1 MFLIKDDRQIAA
13 LGSPVRLAILD
24 TLDAGG
30 PAPVSDLARIL
41 GLRVDGLYYHLRILA
56 KHKLVSMKDDVVRGR
71 KAAIVD
77 LPARPLKIV
86 YRPEQRANTK
96 AVVRAAGAMLRGA
109 LRMFTRAFA
118 LSPHVSGKR
127 RELWAAQRIGRLT
140 ARELEQVNAHL
151 QQVLDILEH
160 SRSDIAKDGRRLY
173 SVAFVLSPFLP

>member
-30 PAPVSDLARIL
+30 PAPVADLARVL

-56 KHKLVSMKDDVVRGR
+56 KHKLVLMKDDVVRGR

-86 YRPEQRANTK
+86 YRPEERANTA

-109 LRMFTRAFA
+109 LRMFTRAFG
-118 LSPHVSGKR
+118 LSPRVSGKR
-127 RELWAAQRIGRLT
+127 RELWAAQRVGRLT
-140 ARELEQVNAHL
+140 AKQVEEVNSHL
-151 QQVLDILEH
+151 QRVLEVLEE
-160 SRSDIAKDGRRLY
+160 SRGNVGDDGKPLY
-173 SVAFVLSPFLP
+173 SVTFVLSPFVP